1 MNTKRIIVK
10 NWYSISKLNGS
21 FVLTDV
27 KHDKDTGAVSYPTV
41 AIYSSELKLISDLI
55 NLMVKRAV
63 FLKRVNNIKELL
75 NEINHCGE
83 LCQIAMNKINNVEG

>member
-1 MNTKRIIVK
+1 MSNRRVIVK
-10 NWYSISKLNGS
+10 NWYSVTKLNGS
-21 FVLTDV
+21 FVLADV

-63 FLKRVNNIKELL
+63 YLKRVNNTRELL
-75 NEINHCGE
+75 KEINHCGE
-83 LCQIAMNKINNVEG
+83 LCQTVMNKINNSEN

>member
-1 MNTKRIIVK
+1 MSSRRIIVK
-10 NWYSISKLNGS
+10 NWYAVSKLNGS
-21 FVLTDV
+21 FVLADV

-63 FLKRVNNIKELL
+63 YLKRVNNTRELL
-75 NEINHCGE
+75 KEINHCGE
-83 LCQIAMNKINNVEG
+83 LCQTVMNKINNSEN